1 MLTRTTMNKV
11 ILTRE
16 MIASGELDQ
25 MVARDA
31 PAIRIYTDVE
41 REASLRE
48 TLDARPDGDIWLFA
62 YGSLIWN
69 PTITPADCKVARV
82 QGWHRSF
89 CLSIVA
95 GRGSTRLPGL
105 VLGLDE
111 GGDCLGVAY
120 KMDPKLMEK
129 ELELLWRRE
138 MLTSGYV
145 PRWVDIFDAESSP
158 MGKALTFTIDRTAIS
173 YAGALTRD
181 ETITRLATGT
191 GHLGSSADYLFATCD
206 GLQHFGIEDSWL
218 EDLADAVEAACP
230 QSGGRMH
237 RET

>member
-1 MLTRTTMNKV
+1 
-11 ILTRE
+11 
-16 MIASGELDQ
+16 
-25 MVARDA
+25 MVAREA

-41 REASLRE
+41 RAASLKE

-95 GRGSTRLPGL
+95 GRGSAQFPGL
-105 VLGLDE
+105 VLGLDV

-120 KMDPKLMEK
+120 KMHPDLMEK

-145 PRWVDIFDAESSP
+145 PRWVDIFNTEGSP
-158 MGKALTFTIDRTAIS
+158 MGKALTFTIDPTAIS
-173 YAGALTRD
+173 YAGMLSRD
-181 ETITRLATGT
+181 ETIARLATAPDTWDLRRNTCSLLAT
-191 GHLGSSADYLFATCD
+191 GCSTSESRTAGSRIWQWPWR
-206 GLQHFGIEDSWL
+206 GLSRSES
-218 EDLADAVEAACP
+218 
-230 QSGGRMH
+230 
-237 RET
+237 